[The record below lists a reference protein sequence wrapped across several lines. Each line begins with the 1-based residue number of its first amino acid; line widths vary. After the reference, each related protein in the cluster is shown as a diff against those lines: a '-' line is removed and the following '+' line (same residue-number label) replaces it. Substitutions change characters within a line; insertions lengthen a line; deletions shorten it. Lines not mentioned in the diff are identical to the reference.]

1 MTPQPSTA
9 WRQQHC
15 QISALHVKITNL
27 GTVQVTQSTVRVQE
41 VVTMMGV
48 QKCQRLVTE
57 TRKTTK
63 GRVAAPVGAL
73 GCLVV
78 RLGNST
84 HQRSFA
90 QHKAHHHH
98 AVPVAVQVNRQHN
111 CSGQRLSSS
120 FASPFSPEHFT
131 PWYTCSYH
139 VQCQCC
145 NVCSLAALSVLST
158 VQG

>member
-98 AVPVAVQVNRQHN
+98 AVPVAVQVTGSTTVLDRGCPAHLQAP
-111 CSGQRLSSS
+111 L
-120 FASPFSPEHFT
+120 
-131 PWYTCSYH
+131 
-139 VQCQCC
+139 
-145 NVCSLAALSVLST
+145 ALSISHPGTHAATMCSANVAT
-158 VQG
+158 CAH